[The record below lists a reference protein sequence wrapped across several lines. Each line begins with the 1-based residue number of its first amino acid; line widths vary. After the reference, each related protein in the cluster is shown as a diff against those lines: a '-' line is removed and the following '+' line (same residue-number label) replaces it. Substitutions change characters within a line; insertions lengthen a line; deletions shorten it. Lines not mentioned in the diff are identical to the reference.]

1 MTAVQQNER
10 SRPVRA
16 KIVKALDEVASYLR
30 NEHPDGYVV
39 VVRREKLDVRGIR
52 ERLGMSQPEF
62 AARFGISVKTLRN
75 WEQGHR
81 EPEGPARAYLTVIKN
96 DPEAVMRALDQDR
109 PLVEFQPLLD
119 ADTEDSTNKAYGER
133 IHLVTE

>member
-1 MTAVQQNER
+1 MTAVQQAER
-10 SRPVRA
+10 SRAGRA
-16 KIVKALDEVASYLR
+16 KIVKALDEVASYLK

-39 VVRREKLDVRGIR
+39 VVRRGKLDVRAIR
-52 ERLGMSQPEF
+52 DRLGMSQSEF

-96 DPEAVMRALDQDR
+96 DPDAVMNALDHDR
-109 PLVEFQPLLD
+109 PTVEFEPL
-119 ADTEDSTNKAYGER
+119 
-133 IHLVTE
+133 

>member
-1 MTAVQQNER
+1 VERKEAAVQQEMR
-10 SRPVRA
+10 EKSDGA
-16 KIVKALDEVASYLR
+16 KIIKALDEVDSYLR

-39 VVRREKLDVRGIR
+39 VVRRGKLDVRAIR

-81 EPEGPARAYLTVIKN
+81 QPEGPARAYLTVIKN
-96 DPEAVMRALDQDR
+96 DPDAVMKALDQDR
-109 PLVEFQPLLD
+109 PTVEFEPL
-119 ADTEDSTNKAYGER
+119 
-133 IHLVTE
+133 